1 MYCNKLIS
9 KKASIEV
16 TLPKS
21 SKNFKIKYVC
31 SKPCKK
37 VFLMNH
43 LLKSNQAESAI
54 KEYVSALLSFEKRSQ
69 DEVFNKYNK

>member
-1 MYCNKLIS
+1 
-9 KKASIEV
+9 
-16 TLPKS
+16 
-21 SKNFKIKYVC
+21 
-31 SKPCKK
+31 
-37 VFLMNH
+37 MNH